1 MSKPVFN
8 VCIVGAGLGGLAA
21 AIGITR
27 AGHRVTILEQAGTL
41 SEIGA
46 GIQVP
51 PNSSRILERWGLLD
65 KVKDISVQPRDFV
78 LRSYRDGTILS
89 KQNMVPYAVQR
100 YAAPYLHIHR
110 ADYHKILVAEAERL
124 GVKIIL
130 GSTVSKLDFE
140 RPLVYLNGKPEFYAD
155 VVIGADGLK
164 SKCREAMLGYPDPP
178 RFTGNLAY
186 RIIVKVED
194 MKSCPDL
201 SELTEEP
208 AIHYWM
214 GPQAHAVCYF
224 LQGGR
229 LCNLVLL
236 CPDDLP
242 EMVNTAKADI
252 QEMREFFRAW
262 DPKLQQLLGLVQ
274 ETSKWRLQNSEELES
289 WSHTAGKF
297 VLLGDACHATLPY
310 LAQGAAQAVEDGAVL
325 GALFDKLEHTSQ
337 LHDALIIYE
346 RLRKSRTTAV
356 VKGSTHLQDVF
367 HMPDGPRQQERDWQ
381 LTQMEPFEGYPN
393 PWADPVFQPYLFGYD
408 ADKEVEEAWAK
419 YKTGEHYEIAG
430 FSQSD
435 SRVFSGSPPQIVV

>member
-1 MSKPVFN
+1 
-8 VCIVGAGLGGLAA
+8 
-21 AIGITR
+21 
-27 AGHRVTILEQAGTL
+27 
-41 SEIGA
+41 
-46 GIQVP
+46 
-51 PNSSRILERWGLLD
+51 
-65 KVKDISVQPRDFV
+65 
-78 LRSYRDGTILS
+78 
-89 KQNMVPYAVQR
+89 MVPYAEER

-110 ADYHKILVAEAERL
+110 ADYHKILVAEAEQL
-124 GVKIIL
+124 GVRILL
-130 GSTVSKLDFE
+130 GSAVSKIDFE
-140 RPLVYLNGKPEFYAD
+140 RPSVYLDGKPEFRAD
-155 VVIGADGLK
+155 VLIGADGLK

-194 MKSCPDL
+194 MQSYPDL
-201 SELTEEP
+201 RELAAEP
-208 AIHYWM
+208 AFHYWM
-214 GPQAHAVCYF
+214 GPEAHAVCYF
-224 LQGGR
+224 MQGGR

-242 EMVNTAKADI
+242 DMVNTAKADV

-274 ETSKWRLQNSEELES
+274 EASKWRLQHSEELES
-289 WSHTAGKF
+289 WSHSNGKF

-325 GALFDKLEHTSQ
+325 GALFERLESASQ

-356 VKGSTHLQDVF
+356 VKGSTRLQCVF
-367 HMPDGPRQQERDWQ
+367 HMPDGPRQQERDRQ
-381 LTQMEPFEGYPN
+381 LTQEEAFEGYPN

-419 YKTGEHYEIAG
+419 YKTGEKPEITRI
-430 FSQSD
+430 F
-435 SRVFSGSPPQIVV
+435 